1 MDLEEKQLKIEEV
14 QLDREIVQQVGAR
27 ISPAA
32 RYPMRHGIPCGTLSH
47 AARYPMRHG
56 AACALL
62 ASALVGGVLHDPSR
76 RARHR
81 GRAMHHPAARLSLGR
96 WIRRLYSVLSWR
108 CLQELEAV
116 KTDKFGPDVVALQNE
131 VS

>member
-32 RYPMRHGIPCGTLSH
+32 RYPMRHG
-47 AARYPMRHG
+47 

-81 GRAMHHPAARLSLGR
+81 GHAMHHPAARLSLGR
-96 WIRRLYSVLSWR
+96 WIHRLHSVLSWR